1 MTTRF
6 EQTASLVL
14 IASLGIVTFNL
25 LAAQVLFG
33 IAALMWLRL
42 ILTDRA
48 ATPLPAFV
56 WPLAGYVLLT
66 IVSAALAFNRHRA
79 TNWDA
84 AVSSLVDLKQL
95 VLFLMVPVAMRLA
108 RGTRAMT
115 ALNVIIATGAAAALL
130 GVVEYAMFGYDSLQN
145 RPVGSLSHYM
155 TYSGVIMIVLCAAV
169 ARLLFHGEQVLWPAV
184 AIPALAVALG
194 ATQTRGVWIG
204 ALVGLGCLL
213 AVRRLRLLA
222 IVPVLLVVAFIVAPG
237 AIRERAYSI
246 VDVQDESNRDRIQMI
261 AMGADMVRDHPWFG
275 VGPEMVGVV
284 YGRYLRPNPL
294 HTYNPHLHNVPMQIA
309 AERGLPALAAWLVFV
324 GLAAAGLVVQIRRGP
339 ARPLAAA
346 ALAAIAAMCAAGLF
360 EYNFGDSEFLMLFL
374 GLITLPYAAR
384 LGADEAVR

>member
-1 MTTRF
+1 M
-6 EQTASLVL
+6 
-14 IASLGIVTFNL
+14 
-25 LAAQVLFG
+25 
-33 IAALMWLRL
+33 
-42 ILTDRA
+42 
-48 ATPLPAFV
+48 
-56 WPLAGYVLLT
+56 LLT

-284 YGRYLRPNPL
+284 YGRYLRPNPV